1 MNYTGLDIGSISNKV
16 RQVLLSQNYV
26 EVVSPIIRGSDSAIN
41 KRFRVLNVE
50 SCVSYLRDC
59 METPLRKFT
68 SMTVPKI
75 FEIGPCFRQGEND
88 ETHRQEFYMMEL
100 YSVGEGLAEMR
111 SLTSRILSSVRNR
124 DIPSQVI
131 SIKDIIFSE
140 FGLQIGATST
150 DELVRK
156 IADKYGYSLSF
167 QSYQVMNK
175 YIEEKE
181 GQIFVEQNR
190 LYFLEDYPVCTID
203 SAARIHNQNIIQR
216 FEAYYNGLEIA
227 HAFVDCLDAD
237 DIAHRASSGSTLDDE
252 KEELINLTKNY
263 FLSPTVGLG
272 IGIDRLCMIDE
283 GEQ

>member
-26 EVVSPIIRGSDSAIN
+26 EVVSPIIRRSDSAIN
-41 KRFRVLNVE
+41 KRFRVLDAE

-59 METPLRKFT
+59 METPLRKFS

-111 SLTSRILSSVRNR
+111 SLTSRILSSVMNR

-156 IADKYGYSLSF
+156 IADKYGYSLSL
-167 QSYQVMNK
+167 QSYQVVNK

-181 GQIFVEQNR
+181 DQIFVEQNR

-203 SAARIHNQNIIQR
+203 SAARINNQNIIQR

-237 DIAHRASSGSTLDDE
+237 DIAYRVSLGSTLDDE
-252 KEELINLTKNY
+252 KEELINLTKNHS
-263 FLSPTVGLG
+263 LCPTVGLG